1 MNNLRVDAII
11 FDKDGTLF
19 EFGATWESWAESF
32 LLRVTGG
39 DRDRAGFIGT
49 HIGFDLPRRKFAP
62 DSVVIA
68 ETPVEIAQ
76 CLAPHFPDMTEQQIF
91 DLLNEEAETVQQ
103 VEAVPLVPFF
113 GQLRDLGLKL
123 GVATNDAEAPA
134 LAHLKSAGIFAEFD
148 FVAGCDSGHGAKP
161 DPGQL
166 NAFADQIGAAPERI
180 AMVGDS
186 THDLHAGRNAGMRTV
201 GVLTG
206 IAGHPELAPFA
217 DAVFPDIGH
226 IPQWLQD

>member
-1 MNNLRVDAII
+1 MNNLRVDAIV

-32 LLRVTGG
+32 LLRATGG
-39 DRDRAGFIGT
+39 DRDRAILVGS

-62 DSVVIA
+62 ESVVIA
-68 ETPVEIAQ
+68 ETPVEIAE
-76 CLAPHFPDMTEQQIF
+76 CLEPHFPGLTHRQLF
-91 DLLNEEAETVQQ
+91 DLLNEEAETVKQ
-103 VEAVPLVPFF
+103 VEAVPLAPFL

-134 LAHLKSAGIFAEFD
+134 LAHLKSAGILSEFD

-161 DPGQL
+161 HPGQL
-166 NAFADQIGAAPERI
+166 HAFADQIGLPPQRI

-186 THDLHAGRNAGMRTV
+186 THDLNAGRNAGMCTI

-206 IAGHPELAPFA
+206 IAEHTELAPFA

-226 IPQWLQD
+226 IPQWLRD